1 MAYPGTSRGTER
13 LLIAAMLVLLGAHVG
28 IHAYHI
34 VFRIPPPQRIP
45 WMVIVPVF
53 TAFGLLHALYTLGW
67 RRASLFFAVTC
78 ATGFLF
84 EFAGVKTGALF
95 GRYVYTSVLGP
106 KLLDTVPIVIPPAYF
121 MMLYPSYI
129 IANLILDARPEAREH
144 SLLRLIA
151 ATVLTALVMTAWDLS
166 NDPLMADEVKAW
178 LWLDGGPYFGIPVR
192 NFYGWI
198 AVSITICFSYRFLE
212 RFVRIEPFGTAIPW
226 VLMLPIVGYGMFAL
240 SDMLIGYPL
249 ATRVLPPFGMGIP
262 MLAALVRLF
271 DRPAPAARPRPSDR
285 LYV

>member
-1 MAYPGTSRGTER
+1 M
-13 LLIAAMLVLLGAHVG
+13 LIAAMVVLLGAHVA

-45 WMVIVPVF
+45 WMVLVPVF
-53 TAFGLLHALYTLGW
+53 TTFGLLHGIYTLGW
-67 RRASLFFAVTC
+67 RRAVLFLAVTC

-84 EFAGVKTGALF
+84 EYVGVTTGMLF
-95 GRYVYTSVLGP
+95 GAYVYTNVLGP
-106 KLLDTVPIVIPPAYF
+106 KILYTVPFIIPPAYF

-129 IANLILDARPEAREH
+129 ITNLILDARPEAREH
-144 SLLRLIA
+144 TTARMIA
-151 ATVLTALVMTAWDLS
+151 AAVLTALVMTAWDLS

-198 AVSITICFSYRFLE
+198 AVSITICFGYRFLE
-212 RFVRIEPFGTAIPW
+212 RFVPVVPVGQVRW
-226 VLMLPIVGYGMFAL
+226 VMLLPIAGYGMFAL
-240 SDMLIGYPL
+240 SDMLIGYPV
-249 ATRVLPPFGMGIP
+249 ATRIMPPFGMGIP
-262 MLAALVRLF
+262 MLAAVVRLF
-271 DRPAPAARPRPSDR
+271 DRPAPDGTAQPSDR